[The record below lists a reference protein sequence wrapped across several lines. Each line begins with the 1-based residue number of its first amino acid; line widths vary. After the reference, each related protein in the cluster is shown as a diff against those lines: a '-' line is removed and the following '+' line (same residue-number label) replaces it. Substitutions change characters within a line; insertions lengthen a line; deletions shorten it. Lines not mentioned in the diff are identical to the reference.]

1 MNTRPIHRDRNEQHV
16 AFPGIP
22 VITDM
27 QSDPET
33 LVDALNLLVIAALAV
48 HDVMAASATL
58 TAYLLVI
65 AAAPVIRRLMNRD
78 G

>member
-1 MNTRPIHRDRNEQHV
+1 
-16 AFPGIP
+16 
-22 VITDM
+22 M